1 MPAGIKPNDGAAPT
15 VTVKHSTITIPIGL
29 SAIVVPSRTTPAAPA
44 PVRAKKKAARK
55 GNSFLYLMIAAGLAV
70 AASGF
75 VLNRTWPKF
84 LALAPS
90 PAPVV
95 ANKPDPAVQNK
106 SGQIII
112 PRANTDLCDRYMFD
126 NASGQM
132 KQAATMPC
140 SSVGKKPEINLSD
153 QVNSFHSSWRG
164 SGGAPGGPNA
174 PRGSGP
180 EAGPPPR

>member
-1 MPAGIKPNDGAAPT
+1 MPAGTKPHGMTAPSLAG
-15 VTVKHSTITIPIGL
+15 KPGSITIPAGL

-44 PVRAKKKAARK
+44 PLRAKKKAARK

-84 LALAPS
+84 LAFAPS

-140 SSVGKKPEINLSD
+140 SSVGKKPEINISD

-164 SGGAPGGPNA
+164 SGGPNA

-180 EAGPPPR
+180 EAGPPAR